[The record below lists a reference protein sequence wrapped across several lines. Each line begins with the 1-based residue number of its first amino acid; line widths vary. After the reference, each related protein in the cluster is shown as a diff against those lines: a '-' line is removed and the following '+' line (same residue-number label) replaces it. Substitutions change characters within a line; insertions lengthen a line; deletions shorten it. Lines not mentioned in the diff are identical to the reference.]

1 MDAVPGITRLVGAL
15 DRRGYRVLGPV
26 VRDGAI
32 RIGPV
37 ASADDLPRGLRAELG
52 PGAARL
58 RDAGDGALFAHAVG
72 PDSWRAVFH
81 PPRELQWRA
90 GRDRNGFGVERGPV
104 DDPAPLALVGVRPCD
119 LAAVGV
125 QDRVLRDG
133 SFPDPGYAGRRARTV
148 IVAAACGTPAATCF
162 CASMGTGPALPEAGY
177 DLGLVE
183 IVADQ
188 HRLVVTAGSS
198 LGEELLNQLPTR
210 RATDD
215 DLAASAAVAD
225 AARAAMGRRLNTEDI
240 RDLLVHNPEHPRW
253 DDVATRCLAC
263 GNCTLVCP
271 TCFCTTTEDRTSLD
285 GSAAERW
292 RRWDSCFSLDFSH
305 AAGGAVRS
313 SVRSR
318 YRQWLT
324 HKLATWWDQF
334 GESGCVGCGRCIAW
348 CPVGIDLTEEVAA
361 IRGGRAA
368 RAGTSPAPT
377 AARAGV
383 RVAVTPRAGGGAR

>member
-1 MDAVPGITRLVGAL
+1 MDAVPGITRLVEAL

-37 ASADDLPRGLRAELG
+37 ASADDLPCGLRAELG
-52 PGAARL
+52 PGGARL

-72 PDSWRAVFH
+72 PDSWKAVFH
-81 PPRELQWRA
+81 PSQELQWCVR
-90 GRDRNGFGVERGPV
+90 RDGNGFGVEMGSV
-104 DDPAPLALVGVRPCD
+104 DDPAPLALLGVRPCD
-119 LAAVGV
+119 LAAIGV
-125 QDRVLRDG
+125 QDRVLREG
-133 SFPDPGYAGRRARTV
+133 SFPDPGYAARRARTIIV
-148 IVAAACGTPAATCF
+148 VAACATPAATCF

-183 IVADQ
+183 VLAGQHRIVA
-188 HRLVVTAGSS
+188 TAGSS
-198 LGEELLNQLPTR
+198 LGEELLNDLPTR
-210 RATDD
+210 RATEE
-215 DLAASAAVAD
+215 DLAATAAVTD
-225 AARAAMGRRLNTEDI
+225 TARVAMGRQLDTERI
-240 RDLLVHNPEHPRW
+240 RDLLVHDPEHPRW
-253 DDVATRCLAC
+253 GDVASRCLAC

-292 RRWDSCFSLDFSH
+292 RRWDSCFSLDFSY

-361 IRGGRAA
+361 IRGGTTN
-368 RAGTSPAPT
+368 TSPAPT
-377 AARAGV
+377 AARAAAGV
-383 RVAVTPRAGGGAR
+383 PVVVTPRTGGGEP

>member
-1 MDAVPGITRLVGAL
+1 
-15 DRRGYRVLGPV
+15 V

-52 PGAARL
+52 PGVARL
-58 RDAGDGALFAHAVG
+58 LDTGDGALFAHAVG
-72 PDSWRAVFH
+72 PDWWKPVLH
-81 PPRELQWRA
+81 PARELQWRA
-90 GRDRNGFGVERGPV
+90 TRDSGGFEVRAGAGP
-104 DDPAPLALVGVRPCD
+104 DPPPLALVGVRPCD
-119 LAAVGV
+119 LAAIGV

-133 SFPDPGYAGRRARTV
+133 SFPDPGYAARRARTV
-148 IVAAACGTPAATCF
+148 VVAAACAMPAATCF

-183 IVADQ
+183 LLDGE
-188 HRLVVTAGSS
+188 HRLVVDAGTP
-198 LGEELLNQLPTR
+198 LGEELLAELPTR
-210 RATDD
+210 AASEA
-215 DLAASAAVAD
+215 DLAATAAVAD
-225 AARAAMGRRLNTEDI
+225 GVRTAMGRRLETEGI
-240 RDLLVHNPEHPRW
+240 RDLLVGNLDHPRW
-253 DDVATRCLAC
+253 DDVAARCLAC

-285 GSAAERW
+285 GAASERW
-292 RRWDSCFSLDFSH
+292 RRWDSCFSLDFSY
-305 AAGGAVRS
+305 AAGGIVRP

-361 IRGGRAA
+361 IRDG
-368 RAGTSPAPT
+368 SPAPG
-377 AARAGV
+377 AGV
-383 RVAVTPRAGGGAR
+383 PVTLTPRAGGGSA

>member
-1 MDAVPGITRLVGAL
+1 MDAVAGVTRLVEAL
-15 DRRGYRVLGPV
+15 ERRGYRVLGPV

-52 PGAARL
+52 PGTARL
-58 RDAGDGALFAHAVG
+58 RDAGDGAFFAHAVG
-72 PDSWRAVFH
+72 PDSWTAVFH

-90 GRDRNGFGVERGPV
+90 RRTEGGFEV
-104 DDPAPLALVGVRPCD
+104 DGADVPDPAPVALLGVRPCD
-119 LAAVGV
+119 LAAIRV

-133 SFPDPGYAGRRARTV
+133 ALPDPGCAGRRPRTV
-148 IVAAACGTPAATCF
+148 VVVAACATPAATCF
-162 CASMGTGPALPEAGY
+162 CASMGTGPGLPEAGY

-183 IVADQ
+183 LLAGEHRVVA
-188 HRLVVTAGSS
+188 TAGSP
-198 LGEELLNQLPTR
+198 LGVELLAELPTR
-210 RATDD
+210 PASEP
-215 DLAASAAVAD
+215 DLAATAAVVD
-225 AARAAMGRRLNTEDI
+225 AAGAAMGRWLDTEGV
-240 RDLLVHNPEHPRW
+240 RDLLVHNPDHPRW
-253 DDVATRCLAC
+253 DDVAARCLAC

-285 GSAAERW
+285 GATAERW
-292 RRWDSCFSLDFSH
+292 RRWDSCFSLDFSY
-305 AAGGAVRS
+305 AAGGIVRS
-313 SVRSR
+313 SIRSR

-361 IRGGRAA
+361 IRDGMPNGG
-368 RAGTSPAPT
+368 
-377 AARAGV
+377 AGV
-383 RVAVTPRAGGGAR
+383 PVAVARRGGGGGP

>member
-1 MDAVPGITRLVGAL
+1 MDAVSGVTRLVEEL

-37 ASADDLPRGLRAELG
+37 TSADDLPRGLRAELG

-58 RDAGDGALFAHAVG
+58 RDAGDGAFFAHAMG
-72 PDSWRAVFH
+72 PDSWKAVFH
-81 PPRELQWRA
+81 PPRELQWHARHLDDGFEVEG
-90 GRDRNGFGVERGPV
+90 GRDP
-104 DDPAPLALVGVRPCD
+104 DSAPIALLGVRPCD
-119 LAAVGV
+119 LAAIGV
-125 QDRVLRDG
+125 QDRVLRDD
-133 SFPDPGYAGRRARTV
+133 SFPDPGYAARRARTL
-148 IVAAACGTPAATCF
+148 IVAASCWTPAATCF
-162 CASMGTGPALPEAGY
+162 CASMGTGPALPEGGY

-183 IVADQ
+183 VLAGE
-188 HRLVVTAGSS
+188 HRLVVSVASS
-198 LGEELLNQLPTR
+198 LGEELLAELPTR
-210 RATDD
+210 PASDA
-215 DLAASAAVAD
+215 DLAAAAAAAD
-225 AARAAMGRRLNTEDI
+225 AARAAMGRQLDTGGV

-253 DDVATRCLAC
+253 DDVAARCLAC

-271 TCFCTTTEDRTSLD
+271 TCFCTTTEQRTSLD
-285 GSAAERW
+285 GTSDERW
-292 RRWDSCFSLDFSH
+292 RRWDSCFSLDFSY

-334 GESGCVGCGRCIAW
+334 GESGCVGCGRCIVW

-361 IRGGRAA
+361 IRAERID
-368 RAGTSPAPT
+368 TSPAPT
-377 AARAGV
+377 AARAAGAGV
-383 RVAVTPRAGGGAR
+383 PVAVTRRAGGGET